1 MDYHTLSLQ
10 IKYCNAQYSD
20 LKLFAVS
27 FLVYLFVT
35 EFIKIQLWQHYNR
48 AVQKLQILCGLPR
61 TKKIWTIYLFSL

>member
-35 EFIKIQLWQHYNR
+35 EFIKIQL
-48 AVQKLQILCGLPR
+48 
-61 TKKIWTIYLFSL
+61 